1 MNFYISIVDLYLLPT
16 FLFIGYFLIIKLKN
30 FFEFNYFE
38 INFIYF
44 YHSLFTLIYFIF
56 SIDNFNDSVY
66 YFLNSKNEI
75 YNFNFGTKFIQS
87 IITLLVN
94 FFEISLINLFYFF
107 NILGSLAICLIYSSF
122 KKIQLSQSQNKI
134 ILFIICFLP
143 SLYFWSSSVGK
154 ESITYLAIGFLL
166 SSFTKKKIN
175 YIFIMI
181 SFLLFLSVRPFMAG
195 FLIISIFLGYLLKPN
210 KYILPLFPL
219 IISVPIIFLIYL
231 NKYMKS
237 LSYDFFYNLN
247 SLMLFIKK
255 RKSDTV
261 FSNFTNMTEEN
272 FFYHIFSYL
281 FRPLP
286 FESFNPFYLLIG
298 IENFILFIAL
308 IYCLINFK
316 IKLIY
321 QNNKISMLF
330 FSIISGFFFI
340 IATYNLG
347 IAIRQKWFFL
357 IPFFFTIL
365 STIEKK

>member
-166 SSFTKKKIN
+166 SSFTKKKN
-175 YIFIMI
+175 
-181 SFLLFLSVRPFMAG
+181 
-195 FLIISIFLGYLLKPN
+195 
-210 KYILPLFPL
+210 
-219 IISVPIIFLIYL
+219 
-231 NKYMKS
+231 
-237 LSYDFFYNLN
+237 
-247 SLMLFIKK
+247 
-255 RKSDTV
+255 
-261 FSNFTNMTEEN
+261 
-272 FFYHIFSYL
+272 
-281 FRPLP
+281 
-286 FESFNPFYLLIG
+286 
-298 IENFILFIAL
+298 
-308 IYCLINFK
+308 
-316 IKLIY
+316 
-321 QNNKISMLF
+321 
-330 FSIISGFFFI
+330 
-340 IATYNLG
+340 
-347 IAIRQKWFFL
+347 
-357 IPFFFTIL
+357 
-365 STIEKK
+365 